1 MTKMRYVVSR
11 HYFPFEVTGS
21 DPTKSSVPQSRKLAI
36 RYVVVPAPRL
46 TAWHVIEMWPLIVS
60 SNVMKSSRFVLDSWL
75 KELNLR
81 VFSNVRRVLS
91 RCNTQLRLPY
101 SLFGIYIYYL
111 YILVLKK
118 NRCFRN
124 IYIWQF
130 MRMNACVWMQQKIFN
145 FSFGNWLSSKLQRRN
160 WKFIVLIGIEDR
172 C

>member
-91 RCNTQLRLPY
+91 RCNTQLRLLY
-101 SLFGIYIYYL
+101 LLNILFRDIFLCILDASSMISLMWMASLNSLNSCKVGE
-111 YILVLKK
+111 
-118 NRCFRN
+118 
-124 IYIWQF
+124 
-130 MRMNACVWMQQKIFN
+130 CVFC
-145 FSFGNWLSSKLQRRN
+145 LLP
-160 WKFIVLIGIEDR
+160 
-172 C
+172 